1 MCQTIYSTEC
11 DTSQATTVCQQVERT
26 ICARDHCRL
35 VEGEEECQ
43 EFLVENT
50 IDSPEETCTME
61 PTQDCKNVTT
71 RY

>member
-1 MCQTIYSTEC
+1 M
-11 DTSQATTVCQQVERT
+11 ERT

-35 VEGEEECQ
+35 VEGEEQCQ

-61 PTQDCKNVTT
+61 PTQDCRNVTT
-71 RY
+71 RWENNTL